1 MLPYTQN
8 WFQLLAASELVLPAN
23 LKHVW
28 ISYTAPSHKK
38 ESRSPSRKIIKIYCL
53 LSININAMPQS
64 NVFKQ
69 SSISQKHKLIGI
81 SALSWSFASNFHHVS
96 NCGLPQY
103 PTHQEPVKKSSRNSS
118 YCDRSSSSSSSNGP
132 TNYRRV
138 LVCKTNNTKPAQ
150 IINYM
155 TISNTTGC
163 NISRK
168 LKAIST

>member
-8 WFQLLAASELVLPAN
+8 WFQLLAAGELVLPAN

-118 YCDRSSSSSSSNGP
+118 YCEEAAAAAAAM
-132 TNYRRV
+132 V
-138 LVCKTNNTKPAQ
+138 LQITDECVCKSNNTKPAQ

-168 LKAIST
+168 LKAIFT

>member
-28 ISYTAPSHKK
+28 ISYTAPAHKK

-81 SALSWSFASNFHHVS
+81 SALHEVLHQTFITYRTVDFLSIPPIKSQWRNHHV
-96 NCGLPQY
+96 
-103 PTHQEPVKKSSRNSS
+103 TVVIVTEAAAAAAAAM
-118 YCDRSSSSSSSNGP
+118 
-132 TNYRRV
+132 V
-138 LVCKTNNTKPAQ
+138 LQITDECVCKSNNTKPAQ